1 MSRVYGAAHDL
12 ERAVGTH
19 LFGIC
24 PNNSGTTFLKQALAT
39 CRATW
44 NLEHEGQRML
54 GFAGPAGRRKR
65 RLTWASGRRSLD
77 QLTDTSLYDWPRTRK
92 AWYFQAY
99 ARDPGAS
106 VFYVKTPPFLL
117 YVGELARQFRNA
129 KFLFMVRNPYAAC
142 EGICRRFRVRR
153 SGLDMDIREAAATH
167 IATCLDYQRRNVET
181 HGERGAF
188 FSYEAMCDEPE
199 RVERK
204 IRSLVPELD
213 DLRLRQKLLVKDT
226 YDEMLTNMNAR
237 QIARLSAE
245 DIAAFNR
252 VFREHRDVF
261 DHFGYEILEPE
272 R

>member
-1 MSRVYGAAHDL
+1 
-12 ERAVGTH
+12 
-19 LFGIC
+19 
-24 PNNSGTTFLKQALAT
+24 
-39 CRATW
+39 
-44 NLEHEGQRML
+44 ML

-106 VFYVKTPPFLL
+106 VFYVKTSPFLL

-142 EGICRRFRVRR
+142 EGICRTFRARR
-153 SGLDMDIREAAATH
+153 SGSDMDIRETAATH
-167 IATCLDYQRRNVET
+167 IATCLDYQRRNVAT
-181 HGERGAF
+181 YGERGVF

-213 DLRLRQKLLVKDT
+213 DLRLRQKLPVKGA

-237 QIARLSAE
+237 QIARLNAE

-252 VFREHRDVF
+252 VFRRRRDLF
-261 DHFGYEILEPE
+261 DHFGYEIMEPGS
-272 R
+272 

>member
-44 NLEHEGQRML
+44 NLEREGQRML
-54 GFAGPAGRRKR
+54 GFVGPATWREGHLLWAAKR
-65 RLTWASGRRSLD
+65 RWLD
-77 QLTDTSLYDWPRTRK
+77 RFADTSLYDWPRTRK

>member
-1 MSRVYGAAHDL
+1 MSRVYGAVHDL

-24 PNNSGTTFLKQALAT
+24 PNHSGTTFLQQALAT

-54 GFAGPAGRRKR
+54 GFVGPTGRQKR
-65 RLTWASGRRSLD
+65 ALIWAARRRSLD

-99 ARDPGAS
+99 ARDSAAS

-117 YVGELARQFRNA
+117 YVGELARHFRNA

-142 EGICRRFRVRR
+142 EGIYRTFRTRRPG
-153 SGLDMDIREAAATH
+153 SDMDIHDAAATH
-167 IATCLDYQRRNVET
+167 LATCLDYQRRNVET
-181 HGERGAF
+181 HGERGVF
-188 FSYEAMCDEPE
+188 FTYEAMCDEPE
-199 RVERK
+199 RVERE

-213 DLRLRQKLLVKDT
+213 DLRLRQKLPVKGA
-226 YDEMLTNMNAR
+226 YHEMLTNMNDR
-237 QIARLSAE
+237 QIARLNAE

-252 VFREHRDVF
+252 VFGRRRDLF
-261 DHFGYEILEPE
+261 DYFGYEILEPGA
-272 R
+272 